1 MKMTSSSSD
10 IPKVPKVML
19 SMIVKNESK
28 IINRCLER
36 VRELVDGVC
45 ICDTGS
51 TDDTWTIL
59 ETWKSKIPNVHI
71 FQDGW
76 KNFGHNRTLG
86 IQHALSVIPTED
98 RNDWFLL
105 FLDADMELVVV
116 EDSKRMEIKNSF
128 LDKADVWYTIQ
139 KLGSITYSNIRWVRA
154 SMEMECVGPTHEYYE
169 IKTKD
174 PRILTTPE
182 WIYIQDQGDGGCKS
196 DKFSRDVCLLK
207 EDLRKNPTNS
217 RNWFY
222 LANSYRNLNENEE
235 ACKAYHHRIGLGG
248 WKEEVYMSLI
258 YLGDTLLR
266 WDDPEHNTQA
276 LMAWLEA
283 YEVIPYRVESLYRLC
298 RFYRM
303 QQRPQLAMLFYKQGM
318 KFSSLLSLSS
328 TPTPLFHEHLIEKYL
343 WKIEMS
349 ILGFYTGQKEQG
361 KQACLDLLQQEE
373 SLPKELFEMTL
384 KNLKYYNFESST
396 EHINGTYKRN
406 I

>member
-1 MKMTSSSSD
+1 MTSSSSD